1 MKTSRHFIFY
11 TTEGLT
17 IQSNSDSDTP
27 EIENCQV
34 LGWGS
39 GGTAKEAFS
48 NFKKE
53 SVYLKKLS
61 FSSVIGA
68 ELKDEKK
75 YYFTLNK

>member
-11 TTEGLT
+11 TTEGFT
-17 IQSNSDSDTP
+17 FQPSSDQKTS

-39 GGTAKEAFS
+39 GNTVDEAFS

-53 SVYLKKLS
+53 SEYLKELS

-75 YYFTLNK
+75 YYFTLKK